1 MKRISL
7 LAVLI
12 SGVLASG
19 LLAAKGSDP
28 YGLDG
33 REIVVRVYRDWR
45 TEPYHMRTAS
55 LPLERDEDDYE
66 TIALPINDRSV
77 QLDFDEP
84 CDRTMVLITPQDQTD
99 PMVRQAWGNV
109 VYAHQARPDWS
120 YSLGAPASYRNTSFR
135 WTFLDAFGDAIP
147 NARVRVFLPDDR
159 NPTKAEIID
168 SPLDPNGCMVIPAIG
183 RYCCAVVSHAD
194 YGTAFLKNVWFNENG
209 TCVLPLA
216 KSSSE
221 TDAQFIRGVVLD
233 DANNPISGASVTSRH
248 VHTPGEGIIF
258 WPGKHNEVLTGQN
271 GRFSLCLPVLLLD
284 NGPETIPPNSEY
296 PLCVLLPKALLTPP
310 HWCEVPTGILSEVKI
325 HRLRTYVRRFI
336 FQDRNGRIT
345 DLNRLDRLRLFI
357 STSEKTGLHFTYD
370 ELKDGG
376 RFPLGEYEALI
387 NDPNGLRGF
396 RFEPIEVTAKTPE
409 LLVFAPETQ
418 SRRTFVGKA
427 VHGLTNTPAH
437 GAFIV
442 VGRYAN
448 AKDTTEAMISD
459 HHWQLLHQLG
469 TEPSL
474 DEPALESLH
483 STWNIRQ
490 VVRADHDGHF
500 QIELARTESAG
511 LHSCFFVVE
520 QGCVPVYH
528 NTYFFKDDPNLQVQ
542 LPPSRLF
549 PAAMVRFSVPCP
561 KQNPPEFQL
570 SWDITTQDSPLWV
583 EQFSRYNLTK
593 GVAFPLHRWMRCDR
607 SYIVSIPAGLSV
619 NLLLRGDSKHMPFR
633 TEPLKAEPGELID
646 LGQIDVDATTIPIH
660 VQLVD
665 SEGKGVGGVAVRNC
679 QKSEITTYKRDCFG
693 QAQITD
699 REGFAEFHVP
709 PHCKAHFAVDCR
721 TGADNHLLECT
732 GYETNGPQDA
742 NNIYTLQLSDEMLYH
757 LFK

>member
-1 MKRISL
+1 VL
-7 LAVLI
+7 LT
-12 SGVLASG
+12 GVLASG
-19 LLAAKGSDP
+19 LFAAEGPNTLD
-28 YGLDG
+28 LDG
-33 REIVVRVYRDWR
+33 KELVVRLYRDWR
-45 TEPYHMRTAS
+45 TEPYRMRIAY
-55 LPLERDEDDYE
+55 LPLEKDEDDYE
-66 TIALPINDRSV
+66 TIILPINDRSV

-120 YSLGAPASYRNTSFR
+120 YFLGAPASYRNTSFR

-147 NARVRVFLPDDR
+147 NARVRVFLPNDR

-168 SPLDPNGCMVIPAIG
+168 SLLDPNGCLVIPAIG

-194 YGTAFLKNVWFNENG
+194 YGTAFLRNVRFNENG

-216 KSSSE
+216 KSLSE

-233 DANNPISGASVTSRH
+233 DASNPISGASVISRF
-248 VHTPGEGIIF
+248 VRTPGEGIIS

-271 GRFSLCLPVLLLD
+271 GRFSLCLPILLLD

-296 PLCVLLPKALLTPP
+296 SLCVSLPKAFLTPP

-345 DLNRLDRLRLFI
+345 DLGRLDRLRLFI
-357 STSEKTGLHFTYD
+357 STSEKNGLHFTYD
-370 ELKDGG
+370 ELKNGG

-396 RFEPIEVTAKTPE
+396 RFEPIEVTEKTPE
-409 LLVFAPETQ
+409 LLVFGPETQ
-418 SRRTFVGKA
+418 SRKTFVGRA
-427 VHGLTNTPAH
+427 VHGLTNTPAQ

-442 VGRYAN
+442 VGQYADT
-448 AKDTTEAMISD
+448 KDTTEAMISD

-469 TEPSL
+469 TEPSR
-474 DEPALESLH
+474 DEPALEPLH
-483 STWNIRQ
+483 SIWNIRQ

-500 QIELARTESAG
+500 QIELARTESPG

-520 QGCVPVYH
+520 QGCVPVCH

-549 PAAMVRFSVPCP
+549 PAAIVRFSVPCP
-561 KQNPPEFQL
+561 KQNLPEFEL

-593 GVAFPLHRWMRCDR
+593 GVDFPFLHRWMRCDR

-619 NLLLRGDSKHMPFR
+619 NLLFRGDSEHMSLY
-633 TEPLKAEPGELID
+633 TKPLKAEPGELID
-646 LGQIDVDATTIPIH
+646 LGQIDIDATIPIY

-679 QKSEITTYKRDCFG
+679 KKSEIATDKRRCFG
-693 QAQITD
+693 QEQITD
-699 REGFAEFHVP
+699 REGIAEFHVP
-709 PHCKAHFAVDCR
+709 PYCKADFAVDCR
-721 TGADNHLLECT
+721 TGADNYLRECMA
-732 GYETNGPQDA
+732 YETNGPEDA
-742 NNIYTLQLSDEMLYH
+742 NNIYTLRLSDEMLYN